1 LTPALA
7 SWIRRRARRHA
18 LIAAAVFAAVLGPA
32 SAALAQSYPS
42 KPVHIIV
49 PYPAGGPVD
58 ILGRVLAQ
66 KLSETMGQPFVVDDK
81 PGASG
86 TLGSDLVA
94 KAPPD
99 GYTLVVGNNAT
110 HATNES
116 LYPNLPYQTLRDF
129 APIGLV
135 ATVTNIAVV
144 HPSLPVRSIAELIA
158 YAKVRPGQLNYASSG
173 SGSAA
178 HLTGEMFKLATG
190 TDIVHVPY
198 RGAAPA
204 ATDLLAGQGVALMFA
219 SAPTVV
225 QYVQA
230 GSLRALAVTG
240 PARWRGLPDVPTMIE
255 SGLAGFTSEVWFGI
269 LAPAGTPRPIV
280 DRLNAEIVSAAKTPE
295 VSDKLAAQGFD
306 MTTDTPDQFRTFL
319 AAEVA
324 KWGKVVRDSGAKV
337 D

>member
-1 LTPALA
+1 VPGSLRIIAFACAVVLA
-7 SWIRRRARRHA
+7 AMLATSGA
-18 LIAAAVFAAVLGPA
+18 G
-32 SAALAQSYPS
+32 AQSYPA
-42 KPVHIIV
+42 KPVHLIV

-58 ILGRVLAQ
+58 ILGRVIGQ
-66 KLSETMGQPFVVDDK
+66 KLSESLGQPFVVDDK

-99 GYTLVVGNNAT
+99 GYMLVVGNNAT

-116 LYPNLPYQTLRDF
+116 LYPNLPYATLRDF
-129 APIGLV
+129 APITLV
-135 ATVTNIAVV
+135 ARVTNIAVV
-144 HPSLPVRSIAELIA
+144 NPSMPVKSIRELIA
-158 YAKVRPGQLNYASSG
+158 YAKANPGKLNYASSG

-204 ATDLLAGQGVALMFA
+204 AADLLAGQVGMMFA
-219 SAPTVV
+219 SAPTVL

-230 GSLRALAVTG
+230 GSLRALAVTSET
-240 PARWRGLPDVPTMIE
+240 RWSQLPDVPTMIE
-255 SGLAGFTSEVWFGI
+255 AGLPGFSSEVWFGI
-269 LAPAGTPRPIV
+269 FAPAGTPRAII
-280 DRLNAEIVSAAKTPE
+280 DKLHAEIAKTVRAPD
-295 VSDKLAAQGFD
+295 VMQKLAVQGFD
-306 MTTDTPDQFRTFL
+306 VTTDTPEEFQTFVT
-319 AAEVA
+319 AEIA
-324 KWGKVVRDSGAKV
+324 KWAKVVRESGARV

>member
-1 LTPALA
+1 VPGPLRVIAFVCAAL
-7 SWIRRRARRHA
+7 
-18 LIAAAVFAAVLGPA
+18 LGA
-32 SAALAQSYPS
+32 SAACAQGYPT
-42 KPVHIIV
+42 KPVHLVV

-58 ILGRVLAQ
+58 ILARVLGQ
-66 KLSETMGQPFVVDDK
+66 KLSESLGQPFVVDDK

-99 GYTLVVGNNAT
+99 GYMLVVGNNAT

-116 LYPNLPYQTLRDF
+116 LYPNLPYATLRDF
-129 APIGLV
+129 APVTLV
-135 ATVTNIAVV
+135 ARVTNIAVV
-144 HPSLPVRSIAELIA
+144 HPSMPAKSIRELIA
-158 YAKVRPGQLNYASSG
+158 YAKANPGKLNYASSG

-190 TDIVHVPY
+190 TDVVHVPY

-204 ATDLLAGQGVALMFA
+204 AADLLAGQVGLMFA
-219 SAPTVV
+219 TAPSVL

-240 PARWRGLPDVPTMIE
+240 ETRWSQLPGVPTMIE
-255 SGLAGFTSEVWFGI
+255 AGLPGFSSEVWFGI
-269 LAPAGTPRPIV
+269 FAPAGTPGVIV
-280 DRLNAEIVSAAKTPE
+280 DKLHREIVRAAQAADVTQ
-295 VSDKLAAQGFD
+295 KLAAQGFD
-306 MTTDTPDQFRTFL
+306 VTTDTPEEFRVFVT
-319 AAEVA
+319 AEIA
-324 KWGKVVRDSGAKV
+324 KWAKVVRESGARV

>member
-1 LTPALA
+1 MPGPLRVIAFVCAAL
-7 SWIRRRARRHA
+7 
-18 LIAAAVFAAVLGPA
+18 LGA
-32 SAALAQSYPS
+32 SAACAQGYPT
-42 KPVHIIV
+42 KPVHLVV

-58 ILGRVLAQ
+58 ILARVLGQ
-66 KLSETMGQPFVVDDK
+66 KLSESLGQPFVVDDK

-99 GYTLVVGNNAT
+99 GYMLVVGNNAT

-116 LYPNLPYQTLRDF
+116 LYPNLPYATLRDF
-129 APIGLV
+129 APVTLV
-135 ATVTNIAVV
+135 ARVTNIAVV
-144 HPSLPVRSIAELIA
+144 HPSMPAKSIRELIA
-158 YAKVRPGQLNYASSG
+158 YAKANPGKLNYASSG

-190 TDIVHVPY
+190 TDVVHVPY

-204 ATDLLAGQGVALMFA
+204 AADLLAGQVGLMFA
-219 SAPTVV
+219 TAPSVL

-240 PARWRGLPDVPTMIE
+240 ETRWSQLPGVPTMIE
-255 SGLAGFTSEVWFGI
+255 AGLPGFSSEVWFGI
-269 LAPAGTPRPIV
+269 FAPAGTPGVIV
-280 DRLNAEIVSAAKTPE
+280 DKLHREIVRAAQAADVTQ
-295 VSDKLAAQGFD
+295 KLAAQGFD
-306 MTTDTPDQFRTFL
+306 VTTDTPEEFRVFVT
-319 AAEVA
+319 AEIA
-324 KWGKVVRDSGAKV
+324 KWAKVVRESGARV